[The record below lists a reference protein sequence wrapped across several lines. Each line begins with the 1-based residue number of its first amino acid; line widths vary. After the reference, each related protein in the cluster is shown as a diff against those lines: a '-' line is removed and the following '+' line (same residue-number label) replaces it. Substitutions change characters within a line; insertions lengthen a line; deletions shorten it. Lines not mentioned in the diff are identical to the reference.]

1 MAGAVGVGKISPA
14 RRSSTGARI
23 ALLPQRPTHGAGALA
38 LSEGAKSARGGA
50 IGMGHAGG
58 EDDPGGILDAHRD
71 WFHIGAGNKARD
83 SGWGKQAVRYEHA
96 DQLRVR
102 SPRLDRLGRG
112 AGDESQRPDALRWKP
127 DQGYFLRGGVLSPLS
142 RR

>member
-23 ALLPQRPTHGAGALA
+23 ALLPQRPTHGA
-38 LSEGAKSARGGA
+38 KSARGGA
-50 IGMGHAGG
+50 IGAGHAGG
-58 EDDPGGILDAHRD
+58 EDDPGGILDAHRN
-71 WFHIGAGNKARD
+71 WFHIGAGNEARD

-96 DQLRVR
+96 DQLSVR

-127 DQGYFLRGGVLSPLS
+127 DQGYFLRW
-142 RR
+142 

>member
-50 IGMGHAGG
+50 IGAGHAGG

-71 WFHIGAGNKARD
+71 WFQIGAGNEAPD
-83 SGWGKQAVRYEHA
+83 SGSAKQAVRYQHPH
-96 DQLRVR
+96 QTHLRT
-102 SPRLDRLGRG
+102 PPLAHLG
-112 AGDESQRPDALRWKP
+112 
-127 DQGYFLRGGVLSPLS
+127 
-142 RR
+142 